1 MASGPSWVSRP
12 SADSRTRE
20 VPSSASDLT
29 FAVDTAFLMET
40 SLPASARTARLPAA
54 LPIEI
59 SSSVFQA
66 WNFAPGSG
74 VSAPMTV
81 LSTSNFTA
89 ASDWSDAAF
98 TSAVAPSL

>member
-1 MASGPSWVSRP
+1 
-12 SADSRTRE
+12 
-20 VPSSASDLT
+20 
-29 FAVDTAFLMET
+29 MET
-40 SLPASARTARLPAA
+40 SAPASARTATLPAA

-74 VSAPMTV
+74 VPAPMTV

-89 ASDWSDAAF
+89 VSDWSDAAF

>member
-1 MASGPSWVSRP
+1 M
-12 SADSRTRE
+12 
-20 VPSSASDLT
+20 PSSASALT
-29 FAVDTAFLMET
+29 LALAVAFLMET

-59 SSSVFQA
+59 SSSAFQT

-74 VSAPMTV
+74 VSPPLTV
-81 LSTSNFTA
+81 LVTSILVA
-89 ASDWSDAAF
+89 GSDWSDMAF

>member
-1 MASGPSWVSRP
+1 MPF
-12 SADSRTRE
+12 ADLSMRE
-20 VPSSASDLT
+20 VPSSASALT
-29 FAVDTAFLMET
+29 LAAATAFLMET
-40 SLPASARTARLPAA
+40 SAPASARTARLPAA

-74 VSAPMTV
+74 VPAPMTV